1 VHQIASNLAEQ
12 LFSKEM
18 LSVTQSKAQVCTKI
32 EQMITDELLIE
43 DRLNDEVRDLL
54 KAYESQIEK
63 GQVDYVNW
71 PRNGESSCNM
81 LLSEE
86 KVSHLAHRILD
97 GLSEELD
104 LAWRVEEGEVLR
116 EIKRVITL
124 ELKLEEEID
133 FLVRQRLASY
143 SRPIAEGSPEWEV
156 LYRKFFNEEMR
167 KKKKS

>member
-1 VHQIASNLAEQ
+1 
-12 LFSKEM
+12 
-18 LSVTQSKAQVCTKI
+18 
-32 EQMITDELLIE
+32 
-43 DRLNDEVRDLL
+43 
-54 KAYESQIEK
+54 
-63 GQVDYVNW
+63 
-71 PRNGESSCNM
+71 M

-116 EIKRVITL
+116 EIKRVIAL

-133 FLVRQRLASY
+133 LLVRQRLASY

-167 KKKKS
+167 KRRKN